1 MCISDKEREKMVDC
15 ATIYGLTC
23 SADLCVEN
31 RDNELAMEILRA
43 AVTTICKYP
52 DLKNK
57 LIRDLNEEEY
67 DLFKDILEQ

>member
-1 MCISDKEREKMVDC
+1 MRISNKEREKMVDC

-31 RDNELAMEILRA
+31 GDDELAVEILRA

-57 LIRDLNEEEY
+57 LIRDFNEEQY
-67 DLFKDILEQ
+67 DLFKDILER